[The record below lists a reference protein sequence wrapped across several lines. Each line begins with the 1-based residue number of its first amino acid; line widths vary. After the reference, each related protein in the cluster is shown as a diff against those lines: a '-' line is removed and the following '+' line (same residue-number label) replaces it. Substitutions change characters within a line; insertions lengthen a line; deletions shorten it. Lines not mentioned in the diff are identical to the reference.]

1 MKTKNISN
9 LTNMYGEDFPDRLMD
24 SPHRIIATQAD
35 YPDGLSYPF
44 HHHPP
49 IQFLYASEGVMTVTT
64 PQGIWVVPP
73 FRGVWIPSETEHR
86 IFAPSHLSLRSL
98 YIRPGAIREL
108 PTQCCVM
115 SVPPL
120 LRELILHAAKFPID
134 YLPNSPEE
142 RVMDVILD
150 MIKTLNTTPLQL
162 PMPQDERLL
171 KITAHIIQNPASK
184 RRLDEWGE
192 IIGATSRTLTRLFH
206 KETGMSFSQW
216 RQQARLLEALRQLAC
231 QESVTSVAMNLGYD
245 SVSAFV
251 SMFRKNLGSTP
262 GQYFNSPTIK
272 E

>member
-1 MKTKNISN
+1 MKKKTILNQTS
-9 LTNMYGEDFPDRLMD
+9 TYGEDFPDRLMD

-35 YPDGLSYPF
+35 YLDGLSYPF

-73 FRGVWIPSETEHR
+73 FRGVWIPSETKHQ
-86 IFAPSHLSLRSL
+86 IFAPGHLSLRSL
-98 YIRPGAIREL
+98 YIRPEAIRDL
-108 PTQCCVM
+108 PTQCCVV

-120 LRELILHAAKFPID
+120 LRELILHAAEFPID
-134 YLPNSPEE
+134 YLHNSPEE

-150 MIKTLNTTPLQL
+150 MIQTLDTAPLQL
-162 PMPQDERLL
+162 PVPQDERLL
-171 KITAHIIQNPASK
+171 KITAHIIQNPESK
-184 RRLDEWGE
+184 RRLDEWGD

-206 KETGMSFSQW
+206 KETGMSFTQW

-262 GQYFNSPTIK
+262 GQYFKSQQYK
-272 E
+272 